1 MSASIE
7 RVNNFVAGEF
17 VEGVRDE
24 WQQIID
30 PATGETIAEV
40 PKGSEEDVNR
50 AVEAADKA
58 FDEWFETTPMERAE
72 MLLKLANAMEE
83 HTEELAQLET
93 KNVGKPISLSR
104 EEVPFNIDN
113 IRFFAGACRVMEGKA
128 TGEYLRGYTSMI
140 RREAVGVIGQI
151 APWNYPLMMAVW
163 KIGPALAAG
172 NTVVLKPSEQTPL
185 TALRLAEL
193 AAEIFPSGVLNVI
206 TGDGVPVGSGIVSH
220 PKVDMVS
227 ITGDTSTGKVV
238 AKSAADT
245 IKRLHLELGGKAP
258 VVVFDDAD
266 VEALVENVRFTGF
279 ANSGQDCTAATRI
292 IAAPRI
298 YEDVAQGLADAAS
311 TIKVADPAE
320 GEDVEMGP
328 VVSRAQQER
337 ILGFLERAKESG
349 KAEVLTGGDRNGDRG
364 FFVEPTV
371 VAGAPQ
377 EAEIIQ
383 KEVFGPVVTVQRF
396 ADDEEAIAWANG
408 VPYGL
413 ASSVWTRDVG
423 RALRAARRLRYGIV
437 WINDHMT
444 LVSEMPHGGFKHS
457 GYGKDMS
464 MYSIEDYTVVKHV
477 MAKLD

>member
-104 EEVPFNIDN
+104 EEVPFTIDN

-140 RREAVGVIGQI
+140 RREPVGVIGQI
-151 APWNYPLMMAVW
+151 APWNYPLMMTVW
-163 KIGPALAAG
+163 KIFPA
-172 NTVVLKPSEQTPL
+172 
-185 TALRLAEL
+185 
-193 AAEIFPSGVLNVI
+193 GVLNVI

-292 IAAPRI
+292 IAAPRL